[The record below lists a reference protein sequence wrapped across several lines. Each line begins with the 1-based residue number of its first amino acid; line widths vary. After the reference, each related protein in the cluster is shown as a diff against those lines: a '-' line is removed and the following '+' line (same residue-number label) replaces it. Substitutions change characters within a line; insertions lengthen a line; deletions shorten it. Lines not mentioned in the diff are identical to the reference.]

1 MGSTRR
7 HPPRQQQW
15 RRRCG
20 GTAGRVTST
29 AHVST
34 ACPQQSLKVSV
45 VMSVPAGH
53 TRDGMAGTGAATAI
67 PVPGQ
72 AEGVY
77 SGQQAPRGRA
87 DLGQRR
93 RGRLP
98 GRPRGERGSTTTE
111 TVLYAPLLMLLLL
124 AGVQL
129 AMWALGQVAAQ
140 HAANHALQTTRV
152 AGGSATAGQA
162 DANAALDQLAA
173 TLIRDRQVSVTRDAE
188 HAEVIITGTAPTVVP
203 FLRLPVHTRVRA
215 PVEKFRHA

>member
-1 MGSTRR
+1 
-7 HPPRQQQW
+7 
-15 RRRCG
+15 
-20 GTAGRVTST
+20 
-29 AHVST
+29 
-34 ACPQQSLKVSV
+34 
-45 VMSVPAGH
+45 
-53 TRDGMAGTGAATAI
+53 
-67 PVPGQ
+67 
-72 AEGVY
+72 
-77 SGQQAPRGRA
+77 
-87 DLGQRR
+87 
-93 RGRLP
+93 
-98 GRPRGERGSTTTE
+98 
-111 TVLYAPLLMLLLL
+111 MLLLL

-173 TLIRDRQVSVTRDAE
+173 TLIRDRHVSVTRDAD